1 MIPAHIDT
9 PEVVNEVL
17 PQAQTQATSTSNKS
31 TKDQVDQVR
40 TYRKTT
46 LEAVITR
53 EVSALAFAVK
63 SAVVRLMSAA
73 RTQFALDDFK
83 EAESEVAEAQQSAP
97 VAARALANFTG
108 KSPRSYP
115 EFLGMYE
122 ETTQVKAIASNC
134 LKSVYWLAKEEASP
148 PLKKRAAPR
157 ETRAA
162 SVEALKGTRNKKLS
176 INAL

>member
-1 MIPAHIDT
+1 MIPADIDT

-17 PQAQTQATSTSNKS
+17 PQAQTQATSTLNKS

-46 LEAVITR
+46 LEAVITC

-73 RTQFALDDFK
+73 RTQFALDDIK
-83 EAESEVAEAQQSAP
+83 EAESEVAETQQSVR

-108 KSPRSYP
+108 KSTRSNP

-122 ETTQVKAIASNC
+122 ETTQFNAIASSC
-134 LKSVYWLAKEEASP
+134 PKSVYWLTEEEASL
-148 PLKKRAAPR
+148 PLKK
-157 ETRAA
+157 TRRT
-162 SVEALKGTRNKKLS
+162 S
-176 INAL
+176 